1 MRHATNVD
9 LAATGVRHEALLY
22 SGAEEY
28 VAGTVPFVLDGLA
41 TGEDVLVVVSQ
52 ERAEQMRTALGGQ
65 AASVQFADMAD
76 VGHNPAQIIPAWQA
90 FLDDRTARGRPVRGI
105 GEPIWAAR
113 TPAELIECQRH
124 EALLNVAFAGSPRWR
139 LLCPYDVETLRSDVL
154 TEAVRTHPY
163 VITGGARREI
173 GVDVDEMAVQY
184 LDVPLP
190 EPTRVIDET
199 TFDRRGLRHVRTLVA
214 STAERF
220 GMDPART
227 ADLVVAVN
235 EVTTNSVMHA
245 GGEGQVRLWR
255 DGRSLVC
262 EVRDRGRLDEPLAG
276 RRRPPAGSLGGRG
289 LWLAN
294 QLCDLV
300 QIRCYD
306 SGTVVR
312 LHLGITTPP

>member
-1 MRHATNVD
+1 MRHATSVD
-9 LAATGVRHEALLY
+9 RAAPGVRHEALFY
-22 SGAEEY
+22 SGAAEY

-41 TGEDVLVVVSQ
+41 AGEDVLVVVGQ
-52 ERAEQMRTALGGQ
+52 ERAEQMHAALGGQ
-65 AASVQFADMAD
+65 AASVQFADMAE
-76 VGHNPAQIIPAWQA
+76 VGHNPAQIIPAWQE

-124 EALLNVAFAGSPRWR
+124 EALLNVAFADSPRWR

-154 TEAVRTHPY
+154 AEAVRTHPY
-163 VITGGARREI
+163 VITGGVRRAV

-190 EPTRVIDET
+190 EPTRVIDEAA
-199 TFDRRGLRHVRTLVA
+199 FDRRGLRHVRTLVA

-235 EVTTNSVMHA
+235 EVTTNSVTHA
-245 GGEGQVRLWR
+245 GGQGHLRLWR

-262 EVRDRGRLDEPLAG
+262 EVCDRGRLDEPLAG

-300 QIRCYD
+300 QIRCYE

-312 LHLGITTPP
+312 LHMGITTLP